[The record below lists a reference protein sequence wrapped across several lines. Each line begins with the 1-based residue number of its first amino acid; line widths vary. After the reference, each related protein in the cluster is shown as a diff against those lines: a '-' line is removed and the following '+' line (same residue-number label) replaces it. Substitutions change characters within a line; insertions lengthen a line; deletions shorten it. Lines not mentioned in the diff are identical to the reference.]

1 MTSPRSLGRRK
12 HRCQSY
18 ERAAYC
24 FADGLRAILY
34 PASKAATSQP
44 RYRREPAMRL
54 ALAKEAS
61 QERKEAINL
70 QVPLVEADSLAG
82 LVSSL
87 FGRAVNSVFMQAE
100 DSPVSSRAFAPGN
113 GWV

>member
-12 HRCQSY
+12 QRCQSY
-18 ERAAYC
+18 GRAAHC

-34 PASKAATSQP
+34 PHPKRLLHSRAIE
-44 RYRREPAMRL
+44 EPAIRL

-87 FGRAVNSVFMQAE
+87 FGRAVNSVFKLGE
-100 DSPVSSRAFAPGN
+100 DSPQ
-113 GWV
+113 